1 MNDDRI
7 LAAVESKRADALGT
21 HRFVHEHPELSHE
34 EHECSRH
41 IVDMLEQA
49 GLEVNRGVAGMKTAF
64 RATLVGAVPGR
75 TSSSNASRRGAP
87 FNAAHRRALLVGR
100 AA

>member
-1 MNDDRI
+1 MNDERI

-41 IVDMLEQA
+41 IVNTLEQA
-49 GLEVNRGVAGMKTAF
+49 GIEVDVGVAGMKTAF
-64 RATLVGAVPGR
+64 RATDR
-75 TSSSNASRRGAP
+75 SSP
-87 FNAAHRRALLVGR
+87 CIPAATTRSR
-100 AA
+100 AAWSRPRSRSPTFATRCRAG

>member
-7 LAAVESKRADALGT
+7 LAAVESKRTEALGT

-34 EHECSRH
+34 EHACARH

-49 GLEVNRGVAGMKTAF
+49 GLEVDRGVAGMKTAF
-64 RATLVGAVPGR
+64 RATLRCTAR
-75 TSSSNASRRGAP
+75 SP
-87 FNAAHRRALLVGR
+87 FRSKSGGKFSA
-100 AA
+100 